1 MIHAGIHWP
10 TLTQVRASPISTKI
24 WSQSSLNSL
33 VRFWISRIIL
43 VLDLSIFSGLGPW
56 RTGFGSWIPGVEV
69 DKVFQ
74 FRWTFWTCQTS
85 FGIELWPFVTLRR
98 LLILGPGPK
107 PETEPEVEIKSSN
120 QFWKSIM
127 SRSSQ
132 LFFKESCLDKSS
144 WRKIRSR
151 LEGKGLWRHHDVTI
165 NTNGIIIWHQR
176 PWRSRPD

>member
-1 MIHAGIHWP
+1 MQGSTDRHWLKSGLVRFQERSGP
-10 TLTQVRASPISTKI
+10 CPSRASI
-24 WSQSSLNSL
+24 SL
-33 VRFWISRIIL
+33 VRFWISRISL

-56 RTGFGSWIPGVEV
+56 RTGFGSWIPDVEV

-107 PETEPEVEIKSSN
+107 PETEPEGEIKSSN

-151 LEGKGLWRHHDVTI
+151 LEGKGLWRHHDVII
-165 NTNGIIIWHQR
+165 NTNVIIISHQR